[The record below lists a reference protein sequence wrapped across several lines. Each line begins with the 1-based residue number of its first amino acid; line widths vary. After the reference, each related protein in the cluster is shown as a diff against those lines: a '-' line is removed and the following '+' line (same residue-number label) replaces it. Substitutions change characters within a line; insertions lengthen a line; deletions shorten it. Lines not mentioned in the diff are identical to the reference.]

1 MECLGGDA
9 RLDIVDEE
17 AVDGDED
24 DLAAVVVVEMDK
36 VEEILVVV
44 DRKLAVVVDWFG
56 NVVVDNDD
64 GSAEF

>member
-9 RLDIVDEE
+9 RVDTVDEE

-24 DLAAVVVVEMDK
+24 LAAVVVEMDK

-56 NVVVDNDD
+56 NVVVDDDD

>member
-17 AVDGDED
+17 AVDGDE

-56 NVVVDNDD
+56 NVVVDDDD

>member
-56 NVVVDNDD
+56 NVVVDDD

>member
-9 RLDIVDEE
+9 RVDIVDEE
-17 AVDGDED
+17 AVDGDE

-56 NVVVDNDD
+56 NVVVDDDD

>member
-9 RLDIVDEE
+9 RVDIVDEE

-24 DLAAVVVVEMDK
+24 LAAVVVEMDK

-56 NVVVDNDD
+56 NVVVDDDD